1 MRTGQGGEC
10 TNSCSPGGLVQGLAH
25 HPAGAF
31 AQEHFAHPGQ
41 VKAAVINQAAHH
53 QTGHWPG
60 EKQSQEA

>member
-10 TNSCSPGGLVQGLAH
+10 ANSCSPGSLVQGLAH
-25 HPAGAF
+25 HTDGAF
-31 AQEHFAHPGQ
+31 TQEHFAHPGQ
-41 VKAAVINQAAHH
+41 VKAAVIKQAAHH